1 MSPTTRSALSGLTE
15 YVSAAMPTW
24 SSPGVALAVVKG
36 SEVLYQGVFGQRDVA
51 ADLPL
56 TADTR
61 FPMASVTKS
70 FAAMSVALLVDEGKM
85 GWDTPLREYMPEF
98 VLKDEYATQHVTAR
112 DMLSHRTGLP
122 RHDLSAW
129 RLDLPPAEF
138 VKRLRHLEPSASFR
152 EKFQYNN
159 LMYYSVAHLVQTL
172 TGVKWEQF
180 VHDRIFTPL
189 GMTAS
194 NFSPEPPAAG
204 MPLAQGYRVERHED
218 GTAKELVPTPLGLHT
233 ELSPGAAGALFSTLN
248 DLSRWLEVHVNEGA
262 SSGVQLVSP
271 ANLKQMHLPHTIIPG
286 GGVNEVLFGN
296 SIFTYGLGWM
306 IEPYKGH
313 TLVHH
318 GGNVEGHSLMIAC
331 VPAQKIGVVVMV
343 NVAAS
348 FLRDALLYE
357 ALDRALGLPASD
369 WSAKYHAIVD
379 PLLAGQSK
387 SKSTTAEERV
397 ANAPH
402 SRPLEAYVGE
412 FEAPGYPDISVRMV
426 EGQLEACTVGSLPY
440 TPVQHYHYDVFEW
453 DLGDWEQRLKLRYLT
468 NDVGELYAVSVPIE
482 PAVANVTFERKAP
495 TLTPEL
501 QELISGTYQL
511 PIEGMALTVTTAAGK
526 VYVTP
531 EGQAPN
537 EATVYKVEG
546 HVVGLRLERV
556 RLDLIREEGAFKRLR
571 YLADGLTL
579 EGERV
584 QAPRACYEPVRGN

>member
-1 MSPTTRSALSGLTE
+1 MSSNTRSALSGLNE

-24 SSPGVALAVVKG
+24 NSPGVALAVVRG
-36 SEVLYQGVFGQRDVA
+36 SDVLYQGVFGQRDVA

-70 FAAMSVALLVDEGKM
+70 FAAMSLALLVDEGKLS
-85 GWDTPLREYMPEF
+85 WDTPLREYMPEF
-98 VLKDEYATQHVTAR
+98 VLKDEYATKHITAR

-172 TGVKWEQF
+172 TGVKWERF
-180 VHDRIFTPL
+180 VQERIFEPL
-189 GMTAS
+189 EMTAS
-194 NFSPEPPAAG
+194 NFAPEPPEPG
-204 MPLAQGYRVERHED
+204 MPLALGYRVERNED
-218 GTAKELVPTPLGLHT
+218 GTAKELLPTPLGLHT
-233 ELSPGAAGALFSTLN
+233 ELSPGAAGALFSTLT
-248 DLSRWLEVHVNEGA
+248 DLIRWLEVHVNEGR
-262 SSGVQLVSP
+262 SGDVQLVTP
-271 ANLKQMHLPHTIIPG
+271 GNLKQMHLPHTVIPG

-306 IEPYKGH
+306 IAPYKGH

-318 GGNVEGHSLMIAC
+318 GGNVEGHSLMVAC
-331 VPAQKIGVVVMV
+331 VPQERVGVVVMV

-357 ALDRALGLPASD
+357 ALDRALGLPADD

-379 PLLAGQSK
+379 PLLAGQSR
-387 SKSTTAEERV
+387 SKTTTAEERV
-397 ANAPH
+397 QNAPP

-412 FEAPGYPDISVRMV
+412 FEAPGYPDISVRLAD
-426 EGQLEACTVGSLPY
+426 GQLEASTVGSLPY

-453 DLGDWEQRLKLRYLT
+453 DLGDWDERLKIRYLT
-468 NDVGELYAVSVPIE
+468 NDVGDLDAVSVPIE
-482 PAVANVTFERKAP
+482 PAVANLTFRRKAP
-495 TLTPEL
+495 TLEPALLEALT
-501 QELISGTYQL
+501 GTYQP
-511 PIEGMALTVTTAAGK
+511 PIEGMALTISTAGGK
-526 VYVTP
+526 LYVTP
-531 EGQAPN
+531 EGQASS
-537 EATVYKVEG
+537 EVTVYKVEDD
-546 HVVGLRLERV
+546 VVGLKLDRV
-556 RLDLIREEGAFKRLR
+556 RLDLVREEGVFRRLR

-579 EGERV
+579 EADRI
-584 QAPRACYEPVRGN
+584 